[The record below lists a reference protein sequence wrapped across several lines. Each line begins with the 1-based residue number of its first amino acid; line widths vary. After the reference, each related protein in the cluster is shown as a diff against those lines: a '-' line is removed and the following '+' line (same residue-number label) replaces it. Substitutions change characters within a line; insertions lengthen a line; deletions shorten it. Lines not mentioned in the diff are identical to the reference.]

1 MSKLSFAEVL
11 SFYSAITRSLNLNMK
26 QVPQD
31 MVFQA
36 ISLLKQG
43 KSAREVEELTG
54 LSKSTIGRL
63 RKTHC
68 TGVIKPNGGRPK
80 VLSAADERYCVR

>member
-11 SFYSAITRSLNLNMK
+11 SSYSAVTRSLNLNMK
-26 QVPQD
+26 QVSQG

-43 KSAREVEELTG
+43 KSVREVEELTG
-54 LSKSTIGRL
+54 
-63 RKTHC
+63 
-68 TGVIKPNGGRPK
+68 
-80 VLSAADERYCVR
+80 